1 MMNLQQE
8 MSRICSHIQRLTG
21 IRCTLLEAP
30 DGQWPGFPCACGS
43 CQTVIHE
50 VSRCI
55 ESHLTEKIALEEA
68 AAHVHFSRS
77 CLCRIIKGE
86 AGCTFTEYLNQ
97 LRIER
102 SKTYLYRSHLTL
114 PRLPAGPALKIKAIS
129 PVFSSGM
136 PAYRPDGSGCLAGAR
151 KAWHRIR
158 TYGNLYKNLTIILYG
173 FTLDKADYA

>member
-8 MSRICSHIQRLTG
+8 MSRICSRIQRLTG

-30 DGQWPGFPCACGS
+30 DGQWPDFPCACGS

-77 CLCRIIKGE
+77 YLCRIS
-86 AGCTFTEYLNQ
+86 
-97 LRIER
+97 RP
-102 SKTYLYRSHLTL
+102 L
-114 PRLPAGPALKIKAIS
+114 PPARPPPPPPPPPLPS
-129 PVFSSGM
+129 PN
-136 PAYRPDGSGCLAGAR
+136 
-151 KAWHRIR
+151 I
-158 TYGNLYKNLTIILYG
+158 
-173 FTLDKADYA
+173 

>member
-30 DGQWPGFPCACGS
+30 DGQWPDFPCSCGS

-86 AGCTFTEYLNQ
+86 GRVYLH
-97 LRIER
+97 RIFE
-102 SKTYLYRSHLTL
+102 
-114 PRLPAGPALKIKAIS
+114 PAAHRAKQNLSLSIASDP
-129 PVFSSGM
+129 
-136 PAYRPDGSGCLAGAR
+136 RPDRQPDRL
-151 KAWHRIR
+151 
-158 TYGNLYKNLTIILYG
+158 
-173 FTLDKADYA
+173 